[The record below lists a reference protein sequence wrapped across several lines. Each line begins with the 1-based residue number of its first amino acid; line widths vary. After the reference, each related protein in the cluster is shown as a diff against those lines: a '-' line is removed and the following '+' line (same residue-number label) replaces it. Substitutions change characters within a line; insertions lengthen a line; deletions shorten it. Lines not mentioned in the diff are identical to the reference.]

1 MRRIVAALAA
11 LMITAAPG
19 VSFARPEPA
28 EPGPDVRSRPGVE
41 PKPSGE
47 EEPEQQDPEPEPP
60 DGASDERS
68 PHAEGEEA
76 VQGEEKETGEAK
88 RAPEGEEAPPADDA
102 ELAGESPER
111 ERPAKGESGPD
122 RAETA
127 PGTDEME
134 EAPEAPAGEEE
145 ARPMPAPK
153 PKSGIQ
159 GRIVDAESGEGLGDA
174 PVVAQGKGQANTA
187 ITDEQGR
194 YLLSLPAGIYKVSA
208 FQDLY
213 HGAQI
218 DRIRVYRG
226 RFTELTLK
234 LELAGEAAYGVDEI
248 EIPYRAD
255 TSTAAAQD
263 QLRQES
269 SGIGEG
275 MGAEQMSQQGASDAG
290 SAAARVVGVTLE
302 GSQLM
307 VRGLGGRYARVL
319 LNGVSV
325 PSTDPDI
332 PGADLDMF
340 PASVIESMT
349 VSKAFLPNMPGDFAG
364 GVLMINTVTFPRDF
378 TLEAGVSTGVN
389 TQSTFRQRLDYE
401 GSDLDFLG
409 FDDGRRSVPDGIPQE
424 RVQISRQGRYQSFEK
439 LEAAAELFDNTW
451 QYNRITSLPKM
462 GADFTLGDS
471 LKVGKQKRFGYLAS
485 VSYDYASNRK
495 TGISRPRP
503 TLAEDGSLQ
512 VFNDYQVEKGEDEVQ
527 LSALGTSSLD
537 LGVNDSLT
545 LLTLLN
551 RSLQDE
557 TQLKSG
563 ESGELA
569 AGERVEKW
577 QLQFIARTLWFN
589 QLLGEHRNLFD
600 SRLKLKWTGF
610 AALGRR
616 DEPDRRSVIYGPQGG
631 QFRWLEKANSG
642 ERFYSELEQVDLGGG
657 ADLRF
662 PVWPEGWGT
671 VGGYL
676 HTSGREF
683 LNRRFRLLQDP
694 GNTDQT
700 VYQEPVQEL
709 FSHQGIGTITRMR
722 EFTRADDNY
731 DSRQNL
737 YAGFALL
744 QSPIAGPLSFAGGA
758 RIEVFSQRVQSRS
771 PFPDEQEQEQ
781 SAENRSDRTDLD
793 LLPGIAL
800 KCALGGNMFLR
811 SAYGMTLGRPQI
823 RELAPYQYYDFLR
836 DRNVQGNPDLKST
849 NIHNADLRWEWFFAE
864 AEVVA
869 LTVFAKQFLNPIELQ
884 ILNPDNY
891 DAQFINARSARNL
904 GAEFELRIGL
914 GHLGPALDNFGFGGN
929 LALIWS
935 TVKLPEELSG
945 AVKSER
951 RLFGQ
956 SPYVLNLTVRHEHPA
971 TRTEVALVYN
981 VVGPR
986 ISDVGTRVGESLLPD
1001 IEEQPFHS
1009 LNLVASWKI
1018 RDHFKLKLKAKNLL
1032 LETNDY
1038 RQGDFLVQSV
1048 DPGVSLAIGI
1058 GYSE

>member
-1 MRRIVAALAA
+1 MRRPVAALATF
-11 LMITAAPG
+11 MIAAAPT
-19 VSFARPEPA
+19 VAIA
-28 EPGPDVRSRPGVE
+28 
-41 PKPSGE
+41 
-47 EEPEQQDPEPEPP
+47 QQDPAGSDPDAGPQSGEGPDAGAGEPRPGDDAGARQPDGGTDERETDEREPET
-60 DGASDERS
+60 G
-68 PHAEGEEA
+68 GEEREPGDDIREQA
-76 VQGEEKETGEAK
+76 GEEKSEPGVAGAK
-88 RAPEGEEAPPADDA
+88 
-102 ELAGESPER
+102 
-111 ERPAKGESGPD
+111 
-122 RAETA
+122 
-127 PGTDEME
+127 
-134 EAPEAPAGEEE
+134 PAGEKEE
-145 ARPMPAPK
+145 TPGPSVKGEPDK
-153 PKSGIQ
+153 TESGSSGIQ
-159 GRIVDAESGEGLGDA
+159 GRVVDARSGQGLGEA
-174 PVVAQGKGQANTA
+174 PVVAQGKGQALTA
-187 ITDEQGR
+187 LTDEQGQYVLR
-194 YLLSLPAGIYKVSA
+194 LPAGIYTVSA

-213 HGAQI
+213 HGSQI
-218 DRIRVYRG
+218 DRIRVFRG
-226 RFTELTLK
+226 RFTELILK
-234 LELAGEAAYGVDEI
+234 LEPAGESAFGVDEI

-319 LNGVSV
+319 LNGVAV
-325 PSTDPDI
+325 PSTDPDV

-349 VSKAFLPNMPGDFAG
+349 VSKAFIPSMPGDFAG
-364 GVLMINTVTFPRDF
+364 GVLMIHTVTFPRDF
-378 TLEAGVSTGVN
+378 TLEAGASTGAN
-389 TQSTFRQRLDYE
+389 TQSTFRRRLDYE
-401 GSDLDFLG
+401 GSGLDFLG
-409 FDDGRRSVPDGIPQE
+409 FDDGRRAIPDGIPQE
-424 RVQISRQGRYQSFEK
+424 RVQISRQGRYQSFEE

-451 QYNRITSLPKM
+451 QYERITSLPKM
-462 GADFTLGDS
+462 GLDFTLGDS
-471 LKVGKQKRFGYLAS
+471 FNLRKRKRFGYLTS
-485 VSYDYASNRK
+485 VGYDYSSNRK

-527 LSALGTSSLD
+527 LTALGTSSLD
-537 LGVNDSLT
+537 VGANDSLT
-545 LLTLLN
+545 LLTLFN
-551 RSLQDE
+551 RSLEDE
-557 TQLKSG
+557 TQLKTG

-577 QLQFIARTLWFN
+577 QLQFLARTLWFN
-589 QLLGEHRNLFD
+589 QLLGEHRNLAG

-662 PVWPEGWGT
+662 PLWPEGWGT
-671 VGGYL
+671 VGGHL

-683 LNRRFRLLQDP
+683 LNRRFRLMQDP

-700 VYQEPVQEL
+700 VYQNPVEEL
-709 FSHQGIGTITRMR
+709 FSEEGIGTVTRMR
-722 EFTRADDNY
+722 EFTRADDSY

-737 YAGFALL
+737 YAAFAMLE
-744 QSPIAGPLSFAGGA
+744 SPIVGPLSFAGGA
-758 RIEVFSQRVQSRS
+758 RTEVFSQRVQSRS
-771 PFPDEQEQEQ
+771 PFAEEQ
-781 SAENRSDRTDLD
+781 AEEDAEDNRSGRTDVD
-793 LLPGIAL
+793 VLPGVAFKYAL
-800 KCALGGNMFLR
+800 SRTMFLR

-849 NIHNADLRWEWFFAE
+849 TIHNLDLRWEWFFAE
-864 AEVVA
+864 AQVVA
-869 LTVFAKQFLNPIELQ
+869 FTVFGKQFLNPIELQ

-891 DAQFINARSARNL
+891 DAQFINADSARNL
-904 GAEFELRIGL
+904 GAEFELRLGL
-914 GHLGPALDNFGFGGN
+914 GQLGRALENFGFGGN

-935 TVKLPEELSG
+935 TVELPPELSG

-956 SPYVLNLTVRHEHPA
+956 SPYVLNLSIRHEEPV
-971 TRTEVALVYN
+971 TRTELALVYN

-986 ISDVGTRVGESLLPD
+986 ISDVGTRVGETVLPD

-1009 LNLVASWKI
+1009 LDLVGSWKM
-1018 RDHFKLKLKAKNLL
+1018 DEHFKLKVKAKNLL
-1032 LETNDY
+1032 LDSNDF

-1048 DPGVSLAIGI
+1048 DPGVSFALGVS
-1058 GYSE
+1058 YSE